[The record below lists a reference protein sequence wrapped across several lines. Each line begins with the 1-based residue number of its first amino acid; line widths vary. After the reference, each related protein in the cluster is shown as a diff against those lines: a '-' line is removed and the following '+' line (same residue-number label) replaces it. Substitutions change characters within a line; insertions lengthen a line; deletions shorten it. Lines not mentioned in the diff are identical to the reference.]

1 MTFTWFPHFTLLLG
15 SSSEVG
21 KSRVEIISDP
31 MCAAGTGRKAG
42 GCEQGQVQIGTNVYL
57 WAHPRAVY
65 PLMMMMM
72 VGRRRRRGRKGQRKR
87 REEEEEAVDCHAC

>member
-1 MTFTWFPHFTLLLG
+1 
-15 SSSEVG
+15 
-21 KSRVEIISDP
+21 

-72 VGRRRRRGRKGQRKR
+72 MVGRRRRRGRKGQRKR